1 MPMLELQADR
11 CTGCG
16 LCVADCPRKILE
28 LREGRPVLAPERE
41 ASCFRCLHCFA
52 VCPGGA
58 ISIHGNHPEASRPLA
73 GSFPDPEALE
83 TLVQGRRS
91 VRRYR
96 DENLDPALVQRLLDV
111 AIQAPTAVNARS
123 VRFTV
128 IDDREVMAAF
138 QMCDDLVSQMV
149 PYCQRKLATYEGNQD
164 ATVKAT
170 LKGLLAKRWCTD
182 AQCVWIM
189 RRAVDELQWTV
200 GDGTLQSDQP
210 DTV

>member
-1 MPMLELQADR
+1 MTMDR
-11 CTGCG
+11 TNYPGVPEDFPVIATVSAVSG
-16 LCVADCPRKILE
+16 AQPKMNLVE
-28 LREGRPVLAPERE
+28 EGGRFYAPGMSPGEVLA
-41 ASCFRCLHCFA
+41 
-52 VCPGGA
+52 V
-58 ISIHGNHPEASRPLA
+58 
-73 GSFPDPEALE
+73 
-83 TLVQGRRS
+83 
-91 VRRYR
+91 
-96 DENLDPALVQRLLDV
+96 
-111 AIQAPTAVNARS
+111 
-123 VRFTV
+123 
-128 IDDREVMAAF
+128 F

-164 ATVKAT
+164 ATVKAA